1 MGTRGIA
8 KSVRSY
14 RRIHRYIGLFLGIL
28 MLISAVTGILLG
40 WKKQV
45 DVLQPPTQKGIS
57 LDASKYA
64 SVEEMMQTAA
74 LAVDSLGLGIE
85 NLDRLEYRATKGIA
99 KAVFD
104 TGSWEVQ
111 LDATTLEVLSIGKR
125 NSDWIEQLHDGSIIS
140 EGFKVTSMNLLGIGM
155 LFLILSGF
163 WLWYGPKKIKAI
175 KFRKG

>member
-14 RRIHRYIGLFLGIL
+14 RRIHRYFGLFLAVFI
-28 MLISAVTGILLG
+28 LISAVTGILLG

-45 DVLQPPTQKGIS
+45 DILQPPTLKGIS
-57 LDASKYA
+57 LDATEYV
-64 SVEEMMQTAA
+64 SVDEMMKAA
-74 LAVDSLGLGIE
+74 AMAVDSLGLTIE

-99 KAVFD
+99 KAIFD

-140 EGFKVTSMNLLGIGM
+140 EGFKLTSMNILGFGL
-155 LFLILSGF
+155 LFLIITGL
-163 WLWYGPKKIKAI
+163 WLWYGPKKIRSI
-175 KFRKG
+175 KHNQP